1 METAGTAI
9 QVGREARGW
18 SLAELARR
26 ADCDAGYLGR
36 VERGERNPSP
46 YFVAH
51 VTKVIADGD
60 EVAATPQQVTA

>member
-9 QVGREARGW
+9 QTMREARGW

-26 ADCDAGYLGR
+26 AECDPGYLGR

-46 YFVAH
+46 YFTAH
-51 VTKVIADGD
+51 VARILSMDDG
-60 EVAATPQQVTA
+60 EAA